1 MYRFV
6 SGIILMTK
14 CMMHM
19 TLCETFLAVH
29 IGHIPQSQNTI
40 MACSYINS
48 VKIAALVMLLYK
60 IHLVSIYTY
69 MVPT

>member
-1 MYRFV
+1 
-6 SGIILMTK
+6 
-14 CMMHM
+14 MHDAHV
-19 TLCETFLAVH
+19 LNILAVH

-60 IHLVSIYTY
+60 IHLVSIYTC